1 MGKEYKHCPCGS
13 KGLYKDC
20 CQPFHEGALAPNPT
34 ALMRSRYSA
43 YALNLPKYIIAT
55 THPASPHYKE
65 DHKKWI
71 RQLAE
76 FSLNS
81 KFLGVDI
88 ISSHDNERV
97 GVVLFTARLMQ
108 RKQDVTFTEKSFFE
122 KWKGKWLYRNGFMQE
137 GHAPNL
143 MTNAMSR
150 SLPLS
155 YYGDPILRRKAE
167 SILEITDEIRELVG
181 AMTETMDIHDGVGI
195 AAPQVHYSLRLF
207 IIREP
212 MLSQGGHIELGPVK
226 VFINPVLTYVSDTMC
241 KMTEGCLSIPT
252 IHATVERP
260 CELDLEYTDLKG
272 ERIRAHFSGEEARFI
287 QHEYDHIEGVL
298 FIDRLAEEEKVRLEP
313 FLERINHRIH
323 DGTEL

>member
-1 MGKEYKHCPCGS
+1 MEKEYKQCPCGS
-13 KGLYKDC
+13 KSSYKEC
-20 CQPFHEGALAPNPT
+20 CQPLHEGALAPNPT

-55 THPASPHYKE
+55 THPASPHYNE
-65 DHKKWI
+65 DQKNWT

-88 ISSHDNERV
+88 LSSHENEKV
-97 GVVLFTARLMQ
+97 GVVLFRARLMQ
-108 RKQDVTFTEKSFFE
+108 RKQDITFIEKSFFE
-122 KWKGKWLYRNGFMQE
+122 KWKGKWLYRNGMLQE
-137 GHAPNL
+137 GHAPSL
-143 MTNAMSR
+143 MTSVMSR

-155 YYGDPILRRKAE
+155 YYGNPILRRKAE
-167 SILEITDEIRELVG
+167 SILEITDEIRELVQ

-212 MLSQGGHIELGPVK
+212 IVSKEGHIELGPVK
-226 VFINPVLTYVSDTMC
+226 VFINPVLVGASATTC
-241 KMTEGCLSIPT
+241 KMNEGCLSIPT
-252 IHATVERP
+252 IHAVVERP
-260 CELDLEYTDLKG
+260 SEIDLEYTDLTGK
-272 ERIRAHFSGEEARFI
+272 RIKAHFSGEEARFI

-298 FIDRLAEEEKVRLEP
+298 FIDRLSEAERVRLEP
-313 FLERINHRIH
+313 FLERINRRIH